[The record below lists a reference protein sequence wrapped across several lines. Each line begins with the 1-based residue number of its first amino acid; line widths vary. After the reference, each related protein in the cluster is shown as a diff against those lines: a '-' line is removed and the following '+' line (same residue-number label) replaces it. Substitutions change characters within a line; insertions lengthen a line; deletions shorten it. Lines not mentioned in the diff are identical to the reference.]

1 MTGLGLIKSIFMML
15 NTAESRDRKNGEDKV
30 EVCVVQVPLHLTLYC
45 SRVMSEGGLCA
56 SWEILTRHLENNNH
70 QYA

>member
-30 EVCVVQVPLHLTLYC
+30 EVCVAKFHFISPC
-45 SRVMSEGGLCA
+45 IAAE
-56 SWEILTRHLENNNH
+56 
-70 QYA
+70 